1 MTTLILDIPDQK
13 DLDILLPLL
22 SRLKIHFTSLQNPG
36 IDDNEIN
43 NAISIIL
50 QGCEMSDFGD
60 ALLYQT
66 ETREDRVLPFS
77 RN

>member
-1 MTTLILDIPDQK
+1 MTKLILDIPDQK

-22 SRLKIHFTSLQNPG
+22 SRLKIHFTSLQSPS
-36 IDDNEIN
+36 IDDKEVN

-50 QGCEMSDFGD
+50 QGCEMNDFGD

-66 ETREDRVLPFS
+66 EIREDRVLPFS
-77 RN
+77 